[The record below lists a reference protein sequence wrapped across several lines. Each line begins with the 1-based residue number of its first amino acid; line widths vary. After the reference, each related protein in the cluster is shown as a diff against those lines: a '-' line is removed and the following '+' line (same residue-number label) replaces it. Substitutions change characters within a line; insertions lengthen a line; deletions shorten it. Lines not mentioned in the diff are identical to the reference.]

1 MFKELVYLFIAPI
14 QNYVQYVY
22 IQYIYKYPGLQVP
35 VKSSNLSG
43 NIVKGKAEIKTYINQ
58 G

>member
-1 MFKELVYLFIAPI
+1 MF
-14 QNYVQYVY
+14 NM
-22 IQYIYKYPGLQVP
+22 YIYSIYIYIYPGLQVP

-43 NIVKGKAEIKTYINQ
+43 NILRDKAEIKPYINQ